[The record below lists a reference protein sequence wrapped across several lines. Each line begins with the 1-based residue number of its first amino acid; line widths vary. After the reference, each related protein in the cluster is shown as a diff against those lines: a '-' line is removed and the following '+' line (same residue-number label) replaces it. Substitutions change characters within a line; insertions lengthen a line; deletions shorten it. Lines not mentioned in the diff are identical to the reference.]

1 MSFRASALRFLLAL
15 FTSLAALA
23 QQSVQDV
30 QKDNVHKASNQHGDH
45 PHAGIAEDS
54 SALPLEELQMFADV
68 FNQIRQGYV
77 ESVPDS
83 KLFELAVQGM
93 LSGLGPHSVFLK
105 EKAFDSLQETTKGE
119 FSGLGIEI
127 GQDRGYVTIIAPI
140 DGSPAEAAGLEA
152 GDVILKI
159 DGESVRDLP
168 VNKSVE
174 LMRGPTGSEVLLT
187 IGRRGVGDPFDVTVI
202 RDIIKV
208 PSVRSRELMEGYLW
222 LRASQFQRDTG
233 QESIAKLESALSE
246 GPLRGIVLDL
256 RNNPGGVLGAS
267 VDMAGAFLDGG
278 LVVYTEGR
286 HPQSKDR
293 FEATPGDMLNEV
305 PIVVLI
311 NGGSASASEIVA
323 GALQDRRRAVIM
335 GTRSF
340 GKGSVQTI
348 LPVTNTRAVKLT
360 TALYY
365 TPNGRS
371 IQAEGIVP
379 DIVVERAE
387 VKSVETDRRTKE
399 ADLQGS
405 LSGGDPADS
414 QSESEALTELR
425 NSDNQLYEA
434 LTLLRGI
441 NLLSPQFATDSE
453 PMAGTESL
461 ESRTTENGEA

>member
-1 MSFRASALRFLLAL
+1 MEAFLRPFGLGLVITALMCQPIGAQETAEAS
-15 FTSLAALA
+15 
-23 QQSVQDV
+23 D
-30 QKDNVHKASNQHGDH
+30 DN
-45 PHAGIAEDS
+45 PHQADLEERQ
-54 SALPLEELQMFADV
+54 ALPLEELQMFADV

-83 KLFELAVQGM
+83 KLFEMAVQGM
-93 LSGLGPHSVFLK
+93 LSGLDPHSVFLE
-105 EKAFDSLQETTKGE
+105 EKAYDSLQENTQGE

-127 GQDRGYVTIIAPI
+127 GQERGYITIIAPI

-159 DGESVRDLP
+159 DGESIRDLP
-168 VNKSVE
+168 VDRSVD

-187 IGRRGVGDPFDVTVI
+187 IGRRGTQDPFDVTVI

-208 PSVRSRELMEGYLW
+208 PSVRSRELMKGYLW
-222 LRASQFQRDTG
+222 LRAAQFQKDTG
-233 QESIAKLESALSE
+233 NEAIAVLQESLAE
-246 GPLRGIVLDL
+246 GDLKGVVLDL

-267 VDMAGAFLDGG
+267 VDMAGALLDGG

-286 HPQSKDR
+286 HPQAAER
-293 FEATPGDMLNEV
+293 FEASPGDILDNL

-348 LPVTNTRAVKLT
+348 LPVTETRAVKLT

-387 VKSVETDRRTKE
+387 VKSVESARRTKE
-399 ADLQGS
+399 SDLQGS
-405 LSGGDPADS
+405 LSGGDPADTEAE
-414 QSESEALTELR
+414 SESLTELR

-441 NLLSPQFATDSE
+441 NLLRPNTVPELSLDQTTASATPASQ
-453 PMAGTESL
+453 
-461 ESRTTENGEA
+461 

>member
-1 MSFRASALRFLLAL
+1 MPLRASALGFLLAL
-15 FTSLAALA
+15 FTSLAAVA
-23 QQSVQDV
+23 QESVQDAQQDTV
-30 QKDNVHKASNQHGDH
+30 DEASHPHGDH
-45 PHAGIAEDS
+45 PHAGIAADT

-93 LSGLGPHSVFLK
+93 LSGLDPHSVFLK

-187 IGRRGVGDPFDVTVI
+187 IGRRGVADPFDVSVI

-233 QESIAKLESALSE
+233 QEAIAKIESALSE
-246 GPLRGIVLDL
+246 GPLEGIVLDL

-293 FEATPGDMLNEV
+293 FEATPGDMIKEV

-348 LPVTNTRAVKLT
+348 LPVTDTRAVKLT

-379 DIVVERAE
+379 DIVVDRAE
-387 VKSVETDRRTKE
+387 VKSVESNRRTKE

-441 NLLSPQFATDSE
+441 NLLSPQSAADSE
-453 PMAGTESL
+453 SMAEAESSEAQTTES
-461 ESRTTENGEA
+461 GEA

>member
-1 MSFRASALRFLLAL
+1 MEAFLRPFGLGLVITALMCHPVN
-15 FTSLAALA
+15 A
-23 QQSVQDV
+23 QETAEESDDNPHQANLEERQS
-30 QKDNVHKASNQHGDH
+30 
-45 PHAGIAEDS
+45 
-54 SALPLEELQMFADV
+54 LPLEELQMFADV

-83 KLFELAVQGM
+83 KLFEMAVQGM
-93 LSGLGPHSVFLK
+93 LSGLDPHSVFLE
-105 EKAFDSLQETTKGE
+105 EKAYDSLQENTQGE

-127 GQDRGYVTIIAPI
+127 GQDRGYITIIAPI

-159 DGESVRDLP
+159 DGESIRDLP
-168 VNKSVE
+168 VDRSVD

-187 IGRRGVGDPFDVTVI
+187 IGRRGTQDPFDVTVV

-208 PSVRSRELMEGYLW
+208 PSVRSRELMKGYLW
-222 LRASQFQRDTG
+222 LRAAQFQKDTG
-233 QESIAKLESALSE
+233 NEAIAILQKALAE
-246 GPLRGIVLDL
+246 GDLNGVVLDL

-267 VDMAGAFLDGG
+267 VDMAGALLDGG

-286 HPQSKDR
+286 HPQAAER
-293 FEATPGDMLNEV
+293 FEASSGDILDDL

-348 LPVTNTRAVKLT
+348 LPVTETRAVKLT

-387 VKSVETDRRTKE
+387 VKSVESARRTKE
-399 ADLQGS
+399 SDLQGS
-405 LSGGDPADS
+405 LSGGDPADTEAE
-414 QSESEALTELR
+414 SESLTELR

-441 NLLSPQFATDSE
+441 NLLRPNVVPE
-453 PMAGTESL
+453 LSL
-461 ESRTTENGEA
+461 DQTAAAAAPASQ

>member
-1 MSFRASALRFLLAL
+1 MPLRASALGFLLAL
-15 FTSLAALA
+15 LTSLAAVAQESAQDA
-23 QQSVQDV
+23 QQDTVDE
-30 QKDNVHKASNQHGDH
+30 ASDPHGDH
-45 PHAGIAEDS
+45 PHAGIAADT

-93 LSGLGPHSVFLK
+93 LSGLDPHSVFLK

-159 DGESVRDLP
+159 DGESTRDLP

-187 IGRRGVGDPFDVTVI
+187 IGRRGVADPFDVSVI

-233 QESIAKLESALSE
+233 QEAIAKIESALSE
-246 GPLRGIVLDL
+246 GPLAGIVLDL

-293 FEATPGDMLNEV
+293 FEATPGDMIKEV

-348 LPVTNTRAVKLT
+348 LPVTDTRAVKLT

-387 VKSVETDRRTKE
+387 VKSVESNRRTKE

-441 NLLSPQFATDSE
+441 NLLSPQSAADSE
-453 PMAGTESL
+453 SMAEAESSEAQTTES
-461 ESRTTENGEA
+461 GEA

>member
-1 MSFRASALRFLLAL
+1 MEAFLRPFGLGFVITALMCQPISAQE
-15 FTSLAALA
+15 AAEVSDDNPH
-23 QQSVQDV
+23 QSGLEERQ
-30 QKDNVHKASNQHGDH
+30 S
-45 PHAGIAEDS
+45 
-54 SALPLEELQMFADV
+54 LPLEELQMFADV

-83 KLFELAVQGM
+83 KLFEMAVQGM
-93 LSGLGPHSVFLK
+93 LSGLDPHSVFLE
-105 EKAFDSLQETTKGE
+105 EKAYDSLQENTQGE

-127 GQDRGYVTIIAPI
+127 GQDRGYITIIAPI

-159 DGESVRDLP
+159 DGESIRDLP
-168 VNKSVE
+168 VDRSVD

-187 IGRRGVGDPFDVTVI
+187 IGRRGTQDPFDVTVI

-208 PSVRSRELMEGYLW
+208 PSVRSRALMKGYLW
-222 LRASQFQRDTG
+222 LRAAQFQKDTG
-233 QESIAKLESALSE
+233 NEAIAVLQEALAE
-246 GPLRGIVLDL
+246 GDLKGVVLDL

-267 VDMAGAFLDGG
+267 VDMAGALLDGG

-286 HPQSKDR
+286 HPQAAER
-293 FEATPGDMLNEV
+293 FEASPGDMLDDL

-323 GALQDRRRAVIM
+323 GALQDRRRAIIM

-348 LPVTNTRAVKLT
+348 LPVTETRAVKLT

-387 VKSVETDRRTKE
+387 VKSVESARRTKE
-399 ADLQGS
+399 SDLQGS
-405 LSGGDPADS
+405 LSGCDPVDTEAE
-414 QSESEALTELR
+414 SESLTELR

-441 NLLSPQFATDSE
+441 NLLRPNTMPELPIDQ
-453 PMAGTESL
+453 
-461 ESRTTENGEA
+461 TTASAASASQ

>member
-1 MSFRASALRFLLAL
+1 
-15 FTSLAALA
+15 
-23 QQSVQDV
+23 
-30 QKDNVHKASNQHGDH
+30 
-45 PHAGIAEDS
+45 
-54 SALPLEELQMFADV
+54 
-68 FNQIRQGYV
+68 
-77 ESVPDS
+77 
-83 KLFELAVQGM
+83 
-93 LSGLGPHSVFLK
+93 
-105 EKAFDSLQETTKGE
+105 
-119 FSGLGIEI
+119 
-127 GQDRGYVTIIAPI
+127 
-140 DGSPAEAAGLEA
+140 
-152 GDVILKI
+152 
-159 DGESVRDLP
+159 
-168 VNKSVE
+168 
-174 LMRGPTGSEVLLT
+174 MRGPIGSEVLLT
-187 IGRRGVGDPFDVTVI
+187 IGRRGVADPFDVTVV

-208 PSVRSRELMEGYLW
+208 PSVRSRELMDGYLW

-233 QESIAKLESALSE
+233 QEAIAKLQSAMME
-246 GPLRGIVLDL
+246 GPINGLVLDL

-286 HPQSKDR
+286 HPQSKER
-293 FEATPGDMLNEV
+293 YEARSGDLINSV

-348 LPVTNTRAVKLT
+348 LPVNETRAVKLT

-387 VKSVETDRRTKE
+387 VKSVESSRRTKE

-405 LSGGDPADS
+405 LSGGDPADN
-414 QSESEALTELR
+414 QSESESLTELR

-441 NLLSPQFATDSE
+441 NLLTPQTAPDNESMVSAEASDTQTDE
-453 PMAGTESL
+453 D
-461 ESRTTENGEA
+461 GEA

>member
-1 MSFRASALRFLLAL
+1 MPFRASALGFLLAL

-30 QKDNVHKASNQHGDH
+30 QQDNVHEASNQHGDH

-93 LSGLGPHSVFLK
+93 LSGLDPHSVFLK

-379 DIVVERAE
+379 DIVIERAE

-441 NLLSPQFATDSE
+441 NLLSPQSATDGE
-453 PMAGTESL
+453 PMAGTKSL

>member
-1 MSFRASALRFLLAL
+1 MVAYLYRLRSWVMFLLAL
-15 FTSLAALA
+15 SLSLPSLSEEQAA
-23 QQSVQDV
+23 
-30 QKDNVHKASNQHGDH
+30 GDED
-45 PHAGIAEDS
+45 PHHLS
-54 SALPLEELQMFADV
+54 SEPPQALPLAELQMFADV

-93 LSGLGPHSVFLK
+93 LSGLDPHSVFLK
-105 EKAFDSLQETTKGE
+105 ERAYDSLQETTQGE

-127 GQDRGYVTIIAPI
+127 GQDGGYITIIAPI
-140 DGSPAEAAGLEA
+140 DGSPAEAAGLQA

-159 DGESVRDLP
+159 DGDSIRDLP
-168 VNKSVE
+168 VDRSVD

-187 IGRRGVGDPFDVTVI
+187 IGRRGLAEPFDVTVV

-208 PSVRSRELMEGYLW
+208 PSVRSRELMDGYLW
-222 LRASQFQRDTG
+222 LRAAQFQKDTG
-233 QESIAKLESALSE
+233 LEAITILEKALAQ

-286 HPQSKDR
+286 HPQAADR
-293 FEATPGDMLNEV
+293 YEALSGDMLNGAPV
-305 PIVVLI
+305 VVLI

-348 LPVTNTRAVKLT
+348 LPINDTRAVKLT

-387 VKSVETDRRTKE
+387 VKSVESSRRTKE
-399 ADLQGS
+399 SDLQGS
-405 LSGGDPADS
+405 LSGGDPADT
-414 QSESEALTELR
+414 QSESEALTALR

-441 NLLSPQFATDSE
+441 NLLTPDSAPAGPNTADTAT
-453 PMAGTESL
+453 
-461 ESRTTENGEA
+461 TTALNEL

>member
-1 MSFRASALRFLLAL
+1 MVAYLYRLRSWVMFLLAL
-15 FTSLAALA
+15 SLSLPSLSEEQAA
-23 QQSVQDV
+23 
-30 QKDNVHKASNQHGDH
+30 GDDD
-45 PHAGIAEDS
+45 PHHLS
-54 SALPLEELQMFADV
+54 SEPPQALPLAELQMFADV

-93 LSGLGPHSVFLK
+93 LSGLDPHSVFLK
-105 EKAFDSLQETTKGE
+105 ERAYDSLQETTQGE

-127 GQDRGYVTIIAPI
+127 GQDGGYITIIAPI
-140 DGSPAEAAGLEA
+140 DGSPAEAAGLQA

-159 DGESVRDLP
+159 DGDSIRDLP
-168 VNKSVE
+168 VDRSVD

-187 IGRRGVGDPFDVTVI
+187 IGRRGLAEPFDVTVV

-208 PSVRSRELMEGYLW
+208 PSVRSRELMDGYLW
-222 LRASQFQRDTG
+222 LRAAQFQKDTG
-233 QESIAKLESALSE
+233 LEAISILEKALVQA
-246 GPLRGIVLDL
+246 PLRGIVLDL

-286 HPQSKDR
+286 HPQAADR
-293 FEATPGDMLNEV
+293 YEAQSGDMLNGA

-348 LPVTNTRAVKLT
+348 LPINDTRAVKLT

-387 VKSVETDRRTKE
+387 VKSVESSRRTKE
-399 ADLQGS
+399 SDLQGS
-405 LSGGDPADS
+405 LSGGDPADT
-414 QSESEALTELR
+414 QSESEALTALR

-441 NLLSPQFATDSE
+441 NLLTPDSAPAGPNTADTAT
-453 PMAGTESL
+453 
-461 ESRTTENGEA
+461 TTALNEL